1 VAARFRAPAPPPAQK
16 AAGMI
21 RLSTLFWLVLV
32 LVSGFAM
39 FAVKY
44 AVQSQEDELNRIK
57 RATIAEEHA
66 IRTNEAEWA
75 YLTRPETLDE
85 MNRHYL
91 SLQPIATKQL
101 RVTLTDIPLR
111 PQTPFPV
118 DAPAAAEPSADG
130 RPPSAPSEPI
140 ASAAPEAPTTPAAP
154 TMPAAAG
161 KPARAADLAKSTPKA
176 AAKPALPARRP
187 TSLDE
192 LIAQVAAS
200 R

>member
-1 VAARFRAPAPPPAQK
+1 
-16 AAGMI
+16 MI

-32 LVSGFAM
+32 VVTGFAM

-91 SLQPIATKQL
+91 SLGPIATKQL
-101 RVTLTDIPLR
+101 RVTVTDIPLR
-111 PQTPFPV
+111 PQGPV
-118 DAPAAAEPSADG
+118 LAEAPPAAEPAADS
-130 RPPSAPSEPI
+130 RPP
-140 ASAAPEAPTTPAAP
+140 AAPGAPTTPAASAAQ
-154 TMPAAAG
+154 TTLPAPE
-161 KPARAADLAKSTPKA
+161 KPVRAADLAKPTPAKA
-176 AAKPALPARRP
+176 APKLPVPARRP

-192 LIAQVAAS
+192 LFAQVAAS

>member
-1 VAARFRAPAPPPAQK
+1 
-16 AAGMI
+16 MI

-32 LVSGFAM
+32 FVTGFAM

-57 RATIAEEHA
+57 KATIAEEHA

-75 YLTRPETLDE
+75 YLTRPETLDD

-91 SLQPIATKQL
+91 SLGPIATKQL

-111 PQTPFPV
+111 PQALVPA
-118 DAPAAAEPSADG
+118 DAPAAAEPAADSG
-130 RPPSAPSEPI
+130 PPAAPGEPAAPAAPTTPI
-140 ASAAPEAPTTPAAP
+140 APGAPTTPAAQ
-154 TMPAAAG
+154 G
-161 KPARAADLAKSTPKA
+161 KPTRAADLAKPTPAKA
-176 AAKPALPARRP
+176 AAKPAMPARRP